1 VVRDACILDLPLAP
15 LCRADCAGLCPECG
29 VNRNLE
35 QCSCDAPTDPRWDAL
50 RALSDEAEG
59 SPGTGLNQSE

>member
-1 VVRDACILDLPLAP
+1 

-35 QCSCDAPTDPRWDAL
+35 QCSCGAPIDLRWAAL
-50 RALSDEAEG
+50 GALSDEGEG
-59 SPGTGLNQSE
+59 SPETGTNQSE